1 MAGIQSYTV
10 RDISEQMNT
19 GRKGRW
25 AERGRE
31 DGCWTTWEVTE
42 AHEETWTETQSCGRV
57 AKRLFYFKA
66 E

>member
-1 MAGIQSYTV
+1 MGG
-10 RDISEQMNT
+10 E
-19 GRKGRW
+19 GKGKM
-25 AERGRE
+25 GM
-31 DGCWTTWEVTE
+31 DVTWEVTE

>member
-1 MAGIQSYTV
+1 MGMAGIQSYTV
-10 RDISEQMNT
+10 GDISEQMNT

-25 AERGRE
+25 AERGR
-31 DGCWTTWEVTE
+31 GRWVVIE
-42 AHEETWTETQSCGRV
+42 AHEETWTETQSCGRG